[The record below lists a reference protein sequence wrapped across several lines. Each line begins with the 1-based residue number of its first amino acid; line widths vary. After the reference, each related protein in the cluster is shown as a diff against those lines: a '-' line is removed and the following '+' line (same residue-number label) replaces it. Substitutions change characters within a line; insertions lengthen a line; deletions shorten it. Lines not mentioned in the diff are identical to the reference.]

1 MKRLRLRRVDLQVT
15 FFTAAIVLVSSML
28 ISFFYYRFAYDDM
41 IGTLNERVESI
52 YGYLDQT
59 LDKSTFTEINTRE
72 DQQKPSY
79 QQTKQLLADL
89 RATTGVRYLY
99 TAKQNEAG
107 EFIYVVDGLP
117 SDAEDFRFA
126 GDPIE
131 PEIKGDMQR
140 ALDGEVVLP
149 DNIKKT
155 DWGKIFITYVP
166 IHDGERVVGVLGI
179 EFEAEHQYNT
189 YRNLRLATPLIV
201 LFACLVSAGLALVF
215 FRRVSNPTFQDMAN
229 TDQLTQL
236 KNRNAYDVD
245 IENMIARGEGSG
257 YGVVVMDLNGLKSVN
272 DTLGHHAGDLY
283 IQAAAGALRRAA
295 QGGEVLYRI
304 GGDEFVVLI
313 KDATRERLDFF
324 MERVRQEF
332 ERSRKDCVS
341 ELSAAMGCALHDETQ
356 GETIYATYCRADSEM
371 YRDKRVFHR
380 ASGMPL

>member
-1 MKRLRLRRVDLQVT
+1 MCIRD
-15 FFTAAIVLVSSML
+15 S
-28 ISFFYYRFAYDDM
+28 
-41 IGTLNERVESI
+41 
-52 YGYLDQT
+52 
-59 LDKSTFTEINTRE
+59 
-72 DQQKPSY
+72 
-79 QQTKQLLADL
+79 
-89 RATTGVRYLY
+89 LY

-229 TDQLTQL
+229 TCLLYTSYQHLHPSRPQ
-236 KNRNAYDVD
+236 
-245 IENMIARGEGSG
+245 ARGCLLYTSSG
-257 YGVVVMDLNGLKSVN
+257 
-272 DTLGHHAGDLY
+272 AG
-283 IQAAAGALRRAA
+283 AAAVCSPKRGSFRCRRRSRRAA
-295 QGGEVLYRI
+295 R
-304 GGDEFVVLI
+304 
-313 KDATRERLDFF
+313 RLTA
-324 MERVRQEF
+324 RCS
-332 ERSRKDCVS
+332 RSRPK
-341 ELSAAMGCALHDETQ
+341 G
-356 GETIYATYCRADSEM
+356 
-371 YRDKRVFHR
+371 
-380 ASGMPL
+380 